1 MKRFVSLAAFLCIT
15 VSTSLNAAPGR
26 IALIYSAS
34 SKQLNTPTVAFYQ
47 SVAGQFASSNDWDL
61 VSYSEVDRYLPKKA
75 GRLTPGTIPA
85 ISRAEFL
92 KAHPQASN
100 PSKRTKPANN
110 GISKSL
116 QELLDTLAAEG
127 AVVVDCVPQGGDR
140 VKACGIYF
148 YDRAA
153 GRVVASM
160 RKDFKVGI
168 TDATRWSS
176 VMVSGLH
183 SGLVAVRD
191 NKSKAQLESILDKSS
206 DDTSNRKVGI
216 HFDAR
221 GESTIKKYDMPGLAP
236 AFSLGVSTLSN
247 GTGAGIEASI
257 SEQHNQSSSGREL
270 KWFGRRAGIFMTSEI
285 EAQET
290 MVWSLDVGL
299 GISDRK
305 FVMNQDNIEA
315 GSLHQ
320 REGYITARPGLL
332 WDLSKQKVRMGFVG
346 DFTRYIGGNNDTTEA
361 LIGENLPAWSR
372 GLSFRIKYIF

>member
-1 MKRFVSLAAFLCIT
+1 MKRFMSLAAFFCLT
-15 VSTSLNAAPGR
+15 VSSGLIAAPGR

-34 SKQLNTPTVAFYQ
+34 SKQLNTPTLAFYQ
-47 SVAGQFASSNDWDL
+47 SIAGQFATSNNWQL
-61 VSYSEVDRYLPKKA
+61 ISYAEVDRYLPKKT
-75 GRLTPGTIPA
+75 GRLTPSSIPA

-92 KAHPQASN
+92 NAHPQASN
-100 PSKRTKPANN
+100 PAKTKKPANK
-110 GISKSL
+110 GVSKSL

-168 TDATRWSS
+168 TDATRWSG

-191 NKSKAQLESILDKSS
+191 NKSKAQLESILDKST
-206 DDTSNRKVGI
+206 DDSSNRKIGV

-221 GESTIKKYDMPGLAP
+221 GESTIRKYDAADMAP
-236 AFSLGVSTLSN
+236 AFSLGVSTMSN
-247 GTGAGIEASI
+247 GTGAGIEASV
-257 SEQHNQSSSGREL
+257 SEQRNQSSSGREL
-270 KWFGRRAGIFMTSEI
+270 KWFGRRAGLFMTSEI

-299 GISDRK
+299 GVSDRK
-305 FVMNQDNIEA
+305 FILNEDGTEA
-315 GSLHQ
+315 GSLQ
-320 REGYITARPGLL
+320 QKEGYITARPGLL

-346 DFTRYIGGNNDTTEA
+346 DFTRYIGGNNDTRDA
-361 LIGENLPAWSR
+361 LAGENLPAWSR